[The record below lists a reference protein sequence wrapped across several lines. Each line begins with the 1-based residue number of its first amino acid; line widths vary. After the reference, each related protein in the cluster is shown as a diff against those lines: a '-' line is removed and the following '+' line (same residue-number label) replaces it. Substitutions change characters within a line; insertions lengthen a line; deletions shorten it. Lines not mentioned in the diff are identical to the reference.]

1 MAEGTTWP
9 ARFERPETIRRLGA
23 IEYVACRAEDGTPR
37 LLVVASP
44 GAPREATGELL
55 AEIARVHRLIDHPKV
70 PKVAEVDDAPLL
82 SWIALDSAAIV
93 DFETLSGTVIETAY
107 PVDHRG
113 GGAHVLAFAELLD
126 VVHKIIDP
134 ETKRPIC
141 MGAFSAVN
149 VLADAEGNTTF
160 LGFGH
165 PWRSTVR
172 NALLELVP
180 HAFLAHEATF
190 GILPSPGGD
199 VAALSFFLHS
209 FERLGD
215 MPREISRC
223 LAGDTSAQSLS
234 DKVLSL
240 LQNTQ
245 AARPADR
252 SMRRFIDDFRAVLEL
267 LDLPPSDEIFANDLR
282 AVVEAS
288 QRSGSRA
295 QLVVARDGRWCKPPN
310 GDVVQLER
318 RGAMRRLLV
327 ALTEARRDTPGLS
340 LSWEQLLKAGWP
352 DENPRVDAGKNR
364 VYVTVAQL
372 RALGLRNVLTSTDA
386 GYMLDPDVA
395 IVWADTP
402 TNA

>member
-1 MAEGTTWP
+1 MGDGTTWLG
-9 ARFERPETIRRLGA
+9 RFEHPETIRRLGA
-23 IEYVACRAEDGTPR
+23 IEYVACRASDGAPR
-37 LLVVASP
+37 VLVVASA

-55 AEIARVHRLIDHPKV
+55 AEIARVHRLIDHPRV
-70 PKVAEVDDAPLL
+70 PKVAEVEDATHP
-82 SWIALDSAAIV
+82 SWVALDSAAVV
-93 DFETLSGTVIETAY
+93 DFESLAHTVAETGHR
-107 PVDHRG
+107 VDHRG
-113 GGAHVLAFAELLD
+113 AGAHVLAFAELLD
-126 VVHKIIDP
+126 AVHRLVDP
-134 ETKRPIC
+134 ATNRPIC

-149 VLADAEGNTTF
+149 LLADAEGNTAY

-165 PWRSTVR
+165 PWRGAARS
-172 NALLELVP
+172 ALLDLVP
-180 HAFLAHEATF
+180 HSFLAHEAAF
-190 GILPSPGGD
+190 GVLPSPGGD
-199 VAALSFFLHS
+199 VSALSFYLHS

-245 AARPADR
+245 AARPGDR
-252 SMRRFIDDFRAVLEL
+252 SMRRFIDDFRAVLDL
-267 LDLPPSDEIFANDLR
+267 LDLPPSDEVFANDVR
-282 AVVEAS
+282 AMVAAWL
-288 QRSGSRA
+288 RSGTRT

-327 ALTEARRDTPGLS
+327 ALAEARRDTPGVS

-372 RALGLRNVLTSTDA
+372 RSLGLRNVLTSTDA
-386 GYMLDPDVA
+386 GYMLDPDVPIA
-395 IVWADTP
+395 WADAP
-402 TNA
+402 PDG